1 VLDRLLDSRKVGRF
15 GIVIAENADL
25 YGICHLIY

>member
-1 VLDRLLDSRKVGRF
+1 MLDRLLDSSKVGRF

-25 YGICHLIY
+25 YGICHSTY